1 MVFADTYLF
10 HSKHIASD
18 TFCRRF
24 TTSIIKH
31 FLNINSNNIKQL
43 QLNRTVNIVRTTT
56 VLKTMKTVD
65 ISINTYVKTLME
77 KLTK

>member
-1 MVFADTYLF
+1 M
-10 HSKHIASD
+10 ASD

-24 TTSIIKH
+24 TLSIIFY

>member
-10 HSKHIASD
+10 NSKHTASD

-31 FLNINSNNIKQL
+31 FLNISSNNIKQL
-43 QLNRTVNIVRTTT
+43 QLNRTVEHCKNNNSFKNNKNSRYIAKYVR
-56 VLKTMKTVD
+56 
-65 ISINTYVKTLME
+65 
-77 KLTK
+77 